1 MRYLLILSFAL
12 ATGIVSAQAER
23 QAENWHFG
31 NGLALRFVDDAP
43 VLNPPSAMESFE
55 GVVAMSDTN
64 GLLQF
69 YTNGGGRKNN
79 PALPAEQQQTTGII
93 WNRNHEVMYDMRGI
107 EGGGFSA
114 RQSSI
119 AMPDPAGEAGVYYL
133 FTMEEAEFDIDGP
146 TAGQPQGRGLSYFII
161 DMNLNGGLGGVRTAD
176 QRVYTPAYE
185 ALDATPMADGSGY
198 WIICHNDNNDDPKFI
213 VTPLSAAGVGT
224 PVETPTDRVT
234 GKLEFSPN
242 GLHLLHDGRLYA
254 FDNGTGTI
262 AADPAV
268 LDGISSQAACFTPDS
283 RFLYTLEER
292 PGLREVIVRYA
303 LNDLENSQAIER
315 LQTIGG
321 EVVLA
326 TAPFQIGPN
335 GNIYFVEQT
344 LIPGGEPRY
353 GLSEITCVSSPDP
366 VVNRYLINLPVNST
380 DGFLPQSL
388 PQYVDAIFATLP
400 QPDTIRPPET
410 LTTACAGDTVLL
422 TARESGMAYTWSNG
436 DTTAS
441 ILVTTPGDYR
451 VTITGECSPIVDS
464 QSVVFESNEL
474 TVTLLRVEDRGCE
487 GVFNIYDVSVE
498 GDVFEVLYRVIDIS
512 SSGTPGL
519 LFSGFSPSAGEI
531 AVPRFPG
538 VERASFT
545 IFVSTSVCDDMLY
558 QEVIERFEDD
568 RYQPVLVTTSD
579 GQFCDGAEFTL
590 LVDDN
595 GSLMTEAVVW
605 SDESTGNPETF
616 IAEFGTTYFVDA
628 FSECGDSARLTLD
641 VEIEEVCDCV
651 SKTQTPDVITP
662 NGDGTNDFFR
672 LFTPVACTPTDYT
685 LIIYNR
691 WGQPVFKSSDPD
703 QVWDGTNDGTP
714 QNMDTYL
721 FFMSFRFPN
730 SETVETRDGQFSLIR

>member
-1 MRYLLILSFAL
+1 MRYPFLLAL
-12 ATGIVSAQAER
+12 ALTTGTLTAQPER

-31 NGLALRFVDDAP
+31 NGLALRFENDAP

-55 GVVAMSDTN
+55 GVVTMSDTN
-64 GLLQF
+64 GVLLF
-69 YTNGGGRKNN
+69 YTNGGGRMD
-79 PALPAEQQQTTGII
+79 LPDLPPEQQQSNGII
-93 WNRNHEVMYDMRGI
+93 WNRNHEVMYDMRGV

-119 AMPDPAGEAGVYYL
+119 AMPDPGGEAGVYYL
-133 FTMEEAEFDIDGP
+133 FTMEEAEFDIGGSVP
-146 TAGQPQGRGLSYFII
+146 GQPLGRGLSYFII

-185 ALDATPMADGSGY
+185 ALDATPMADGLGY
-198 WIICHNDNNDDPKFI
+198 WIICHNDSNDDPKFI
-213 VTPLSAAGVGT
+213 ITPLTASGVGM
-224 PVETPTDRVT
+224 PVETPIDRVA
-234 GKLEFSPN
+234 GKIEFSPN
-242 GLHLLHDGRLYA
+242 GQHLLHNGRLYG

-262 AADPAV
+262 ASDPAA
-268 LDGISSQAACFTPDS
+268 LDDISSQAACFTPDS

-292 PGLREVIVRYA
+292 TALGEVIVRYP
-303 LNDLENSQAIER
+303 LNDLANPQAIER
-315 LQTIGG
+315 LQTSAG

-344 LIPGGEPRY
+344 LVPGSEPRY
-353 GLSEITCVSSPDP
+353 GLSEITCVSSPEP
-366 VVNRYLINLPVNST
+366 RVNRYLIDLPVNSS
-380 DGFLPQSL
+380 DGFLPQTL

-400 QPDTIRPPET
+400 LPDTIRTLES

-422 TARESGMAYTWSNG
+422 TARETGVAYAWSTG

-441 ILVTTPGDYR
+441 IRVSTPGEYR
-451 VTITGECSPIVDS
+451 VTIAGVCSPIVDS
-464 QSVVFESNEL
+464 QAVAFESDEL
-474 TVTLLRVEDRGCE
+474 TVTLLREEDRGCE
-487 GVFNIYDVSVE
+487 GVFNIYNVSVE

-512 SSGTPGL
+512 PGGTPGL

-558 QEVIERFEDD
+558 QEVIERFEDE
-568 RYQPVLVTTSD
+568 RYQPVLVTTSES
-579 GQFCDGAEFTL
+579 QLCDGAEFAL
-590 LVDDN
+590 LVDDD
-595 GSLMTEAVVW
+595 GSLIT
-605 SDESTGNPETF
+605 ESTLWSGDGGTEPAATF
-616 IAEFGTTYFVDA
+616 TAEFGESYFVDA
-628 FSECGDSARLTLD
+628 LSECGDSVRLTLD
-641 VEIEEVCDCV
+641 VEIAEVCNCT
-651 SKTQTPDVITP
+651 KQTPDVITP

-672 LFTPVACTPTDYT
+672 LFTQVACTPTDYT

-691 WGQPVFKSSDPD
+691 WGQPIFKSTDPD
-703 QVWDGTNDGTP
+703 EVWDGTKDGTP

-721 FFMSFRFPN
+721 FRMSFRFPN
-730 SETVETRDGQFSLIR
+730 SETVEVEEGQFSLIR